1 MIRAR
6 NIMTKGM
13 SALTRHAPRRR
24 RRRRHR
30 GVGLPELLI
39 ALAISA
45 ALLTA
50 TAVAVD
56 ASFKAY
62 GVNQSQAQ
70 LAQRVRVAMHRITTY
85 IRTTAE
91 HRPDND
97 EPIDDFVDGTVC
109 TDTAIRM
116 MTGEDT
122 GVIFRQAGDTLQMV
136 PFTIVGGALVEG
148 QPNAL
153 LRGVQAGDFSITFE
167 PMRSARQIRLG
178 RPEYDQ
184 LKRASILLT
193 LRPDASTV
201 VAGEE
206 RIAEPVT
213 LSTSVMPRKNFW

>member
-1 MIRAR
+1 MRFPTRAYPASSRRGARRAR
-6 NIMTKGM
+6 
-13 SALTRHAPRRR
+13 
-24 RRRRHR
+24 R

-62 GVNQSQAQ
+62 GVNQSQAA
-70 LAQRVRVAMHRITTY
+70 LAQRVRVAMHRIVST

-91 HRPDND
+91 HLPDND
-97 EPIDDFVDGTVC
+97 APIDDFAAGLVC
-109 TDTAIRM
+109 SDNAIRM
-116 MTGEDT
+116 LTGADR
-122 GVIFRQAGDTLQMV
+122 GVIFRQSGDALQMV
-136 PFTIVGGALVEG
+136 PFTIVANAIVEG
-148 QPNAL
+148 PPNTL
-153 LRGVQAGDFSITFE
+153 LKGVGAGDFTVTFE

-206 RIAEPVT
+206 RNAEPVT

>member
-1 MIRAR
+1 MSFKGTKTSDPSGARRANRASRAR
-6 NIMTKGM
+6 
-13 SALTRHAPRRR
+13 RR
-24 RRRRHR
+24 
-30 GVGLPELLI
+30 GLGLPELLI
-39 ALAISA
+39 ALSISA

-62 GVNQSQAQ
+62 AVNQSQAA
-70 LAQRVRVAMHRITTY
+70 LAQRVRVAMHRIVST
-85 IRTTAE
+85 IRTTAL

-97 EPIDDFVDGTVC
+97 APIDEFEDGLVC
-109 TDTAIRM
+109 TDSAIRM
-116 MTGEDT
+116 LTGEDR
-122 GVIFRQAGDTLQMV
+122 GVIFRQSGDALLLV

-148 QPNAL
+148 APNTL
-153 LRGVQAGDFSITFE
+153 LKGVQAGDFTVTFE
-167 PMRSARQIRLG
+167 PMRSARQMRLG

-193 LRPDASTV
+193 LRPSTTTV

-206 RIAEPVT
+206 ADAEPVT